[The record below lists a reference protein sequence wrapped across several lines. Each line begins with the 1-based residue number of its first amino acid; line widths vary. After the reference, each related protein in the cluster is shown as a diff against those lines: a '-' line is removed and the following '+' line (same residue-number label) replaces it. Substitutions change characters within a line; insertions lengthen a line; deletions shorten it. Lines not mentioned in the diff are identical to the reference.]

1 MGTTVARTVSR
12 ARPRARYRW
21 PVALGQA
28 APSQRGRMKGQVTL
42 QPVKSADRNTSEGN
56 NSADKGEADRKG
68 GGGAGGVLEQ
78 AAAAL

>member
-1 MGTTVARTVSR
+1 MTVSR
-12 ARPRARYRW
+12 TRPRAQSHARYRW

-28 APSQRGRMKGQVTL
+28 VSSQRGRMKGQVTL

-68 GGGAGGVLEQ
+68 EERGVGGTGSCCSVD
-78 AAAAL
+78 